1 MNEIVEEISFQV
13 QFCEWR
19 HVNARTLHSRN
30 PLPGFPRL
38 DLRAPSPFSLSCLS
52 DSHSQAAMQQASPAL
67 TFNQRNL
74 PKLLDQ
80 SVINPDLYSCA
91 YIYFLESVRAI
102 HNVFMQVVFQ

>member
-38 DLRAPSPFSLSCLS
+38 DLRAPSPFLFRASVILTAKL
-52 DSHSQAAMQQASPAL
+52 QASPAL